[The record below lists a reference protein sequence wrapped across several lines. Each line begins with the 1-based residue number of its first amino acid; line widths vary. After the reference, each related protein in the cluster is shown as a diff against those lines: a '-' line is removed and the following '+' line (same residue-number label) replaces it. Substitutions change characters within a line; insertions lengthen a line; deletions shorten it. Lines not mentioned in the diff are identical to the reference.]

1 MTVMPTVRLFYGL
14 ITIPKTSTYFN
25 YNYSYDFK
33 PNWLKDARKQQTN
46 NTESG

>member
-25 YNYSYDFK
+25 YNY
-33 PNWLKDARKQQTN
+33 LKRASLSIYCRLVSCN
-46 NTESG
+46 GNII